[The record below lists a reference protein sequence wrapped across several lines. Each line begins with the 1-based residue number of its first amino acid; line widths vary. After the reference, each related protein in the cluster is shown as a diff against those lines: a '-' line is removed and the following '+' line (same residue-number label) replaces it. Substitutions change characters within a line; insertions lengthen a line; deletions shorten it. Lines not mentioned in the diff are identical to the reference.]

1 MNVRKET
8 ADAAKVPTSDKDT
21 GMDKDN
27 IDNDKTPK
35 ETPPAEA
42 SEKPTL
48 SKLMTLARPEW
59 SLLFVAF
66 CIMVGAEA
74 TGLYNPLLVADAYNY
89 LINPDLSKT
98 EINSKINTVM
108 IQVLVIH
115 TAGVMAGFVR
125 SSIMQVAGER
135 VVARL
140 RNRLYGCIL
149 SQEISFFDT
158 HKTGELVSRL
168 GSDTAL
174 IQQATSQALPEV
186 ILGLVK
192 LAVTIGLMFWI
203 SPALAGVTLS
213 IVISIFVVSLP
224 FGKWIGTLSKK
235 YQDKL
240 GQAQT
245 HSTEALGAMRT
256 VQSFAAEARE
266 QTRYQDK
273 IGNPDEFPFW
283 WPENHKTHPT
293 TYSVGFFK
301 GIVSSG
307 FYTFIFGVGFGSM
320 YVTLWYGFK
329 LVNDGQ
335 ISLGDLTAFQS
346 YIFTIGATLGQISG
360 YITKLIEAQG
370 ASGRIFYLLQRI
382 PEIPKPKPQK
392 VLENDDDLNNTNV
405 TQTNTSDEE
414 APQPLQKPTSMV
426 GAVDFSNVFFSYP
439 SRSDVPVLQNFSIA
453 MPANSTCALVG
464 SSGAGKSTV
473 VSLLQRFYEISS
485 GSLTIDGIDIR
496 DLDLKWLRSNIGYV
510 QQEPQLFGLTVRENV
525 MYGLDREVTQDELVE
540 VCQKANAHDFI
551 SEWPDQYE
559 TLVGERGVQ
568 LSGGQKQ
575 RIAIARALLIDPR
588 ILILDEATSALDA
601 ESEHLVQE
609 AIEKAV
615 VGRTVLIVAHRL
627 STIKRA
633 QQIVVMDNH
642 QIADVGSHDVLM
654 GRCTKYQDLI
664 KRQSV
669 VAPKTVDVD
678 LESIEEL

>member
-1 MNVRKET
+1 MEDVS
-8 ADAAKVPTSDKDT
+8 KVPTADKSDDT
-21 GMDKDN
+21 DN
-27 IDNDKTPK
+27 DMNVDNDKNVK
-35 ETPPAEA
+35 DEMSEK
-42 SEKPTL
+42 SEKPSL

-59 SLLFVAF
+59 SLLLVAF

-74 TGLYNPLLVADAYNY
+74 TGLYNPLLVANAYNY
-89 LINPDLSKT
+89 LINPDLSKS
-98 EINSKINTVM
+98 EINTKINRVM

-115 TAGVMAGFVR
+115 TAGVLGGFVR

-203 SPALAGVTLS
+203 SPALAGVTLA
-213 IVISIFVVSLP
+213 IVISIFTVCLP

-256 VQSFAAEARE
+256 VQSFAAENRE
-266 QTRYQDK
+266 RNRYQDK
-273 IGNPDEFPFW
+273 IGDPDEFPCW
-283 WPENHKTHPT
+283 WPNTYKTHPT
-293 TYSVGFFK
+293 TYSLGFFK
-301 GIVSSG
+301 GIVASG

-329 LVNDGQ
+329 LVNSGH
-335 ISLGDLTAFQS
+335 ITLGDLTAFQS

-382 PEIPKPKPQK
+382 PEIPKPKPK
-392 VLENDDDLNNTNV
+392 KLLAEEDLNNNNTTYTNA
-405 TQTNTSDEE
+405 TGNATDEE
-414 APQPLQKPTSMV
+414 TPQPLQTPASMV

-525 MYGLDREVTQDELVE
+525 MYGLDREVSYDEMVE
-540 VCQKANAHDFI
+540 VCRKANAHDFI

-642 QIADVGSHDVLM
+642 QIADVGSHDILM

-669 VAPKTVDVD
+669 VAPPSV
-678 LESIEEL
+678 IQ